1 MVNTFYH
8 CLKTVRIRSYFGQY
22 SVSMPENTNQ
32 INSEYGQFLPSVSLI
47 IFVKEA
53 ILQTFDNNRVL
64 NPTQQKLAHTGRR

>member
-8 CLKTVRIRSYFGQY
+8 YVKTVGIRSYFGQY
-22 SVSMPENTNQ
+22 PVSMPENTNQ
-32 INSEYGQFLPSVSLI
+32 NNSEYGQFLPSVSLI

-64 NPTQQKLAHTGRR
+64 NPAQQKLTHTGRT